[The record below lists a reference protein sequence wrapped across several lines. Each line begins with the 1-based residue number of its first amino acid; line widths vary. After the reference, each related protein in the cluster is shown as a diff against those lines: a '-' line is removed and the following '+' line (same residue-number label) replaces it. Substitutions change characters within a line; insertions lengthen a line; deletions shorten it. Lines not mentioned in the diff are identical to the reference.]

1 MKKFT
6 LETDIPDS
14 FLLLGIASQE
24 KSHRMA
30 WLLNQHS
37 SFQLYKEDD
46 LILYKNDLPIAYFNR
61 FDFTDEINRTSYTLL
76 DNSFENSHL
85 LPELKNI
92 SYLIVIKGALDF
104 LKLDELIQKI
114 KTINGVQLVSKID
127 ISKLKS
133 VVQLILPESK
143 SQKLLL

>member
-1 MKKFT
+1 VKKFT
-6 LETDIPDS
+6 LETEIPDS

-30 WLLNQHS
+30 WLINRDTA
-37 SFQLYKEDD
+37 FQLYKEDD
-46 LILYKNDLPIAYFNR
+46 LVLYKNDLPIAYFNR
-61 FDFTDEINRTSYTLL
+61 FDFADEINRTSYTLL

-92 SYLIVIKGALDF
+92 PYLLIIKGAIDF
-104 LKLDELIQKI
+104 LQLDELIQKI

-133 VVQLILPESK
+133 IAQLILPESK

>member
-1 MKKFT
+1 
-6 LETDIPDS
+6 
-14 FLLLGIASQE
+14 
-24 KSHRMA
+24 
-30 WLLNQHS
+30 
-37 SFQLYKEDD
+37 
-46 LILYKNDLPIAYFNR
+46 
-61 FDFTDEINRTSYTLL
+61 LL

-92 SYLIVIKGALDF
+92 PYLLIIKGAIDF
-104 LKLDELIQKI
+104 LQLDELIQKI

-133 VVQLILPESK
+133 IAQLILPESK